1 LWSVEGKRSD
11 DQGIAE
17 KDGRLKF
24 WSVERKRSDNKRKEE
39 RKIKVV
45 ECRGEEE

>member
-1 LWSVEGKRSD
+1 MITREK
-11 DQGIAE
+11 
-17 KDGRLKF
+17 KDGRLKL
-24 WSVERKRSDNKRKEE
+24 WSVERKRSDNKRKEG

>member
-1 LWSVEGKRSD
+1 MITREK
-11 DQGIAE
+11 
-17 KDGRLKF
+17 KDGRLKL
-24 WSVERKRSDNKRKEE
+24 WSEERKRNNNKRKEG